1 MRSLL
6 QERIGESMTIDQFGD
21 NALAG
26 VLLNVQD
33 DYATLYTAGKQLV
46 HYPYAQIKSICT
58 NIAEYGT
65 YVPWME
71 HPFPP
76 SFQEVL
82 ASLCKQLVKVENGE
96 GTVTGL
102 LISVS
107 EGLIQLLKSDRQM
120 IYYPVG
126 QLKNISPV
134 LRTPKT
140 DSPSAPSGEQ
150 PTVTIESSNLAAAA
164 SGTQQQT
171 ARGSEPPV
179 SSEEQTTESSL
190 EQISGSSVQE
200 PVEFVP
206 AHTVYALSDPLPLP
220 SLDPA
225 PRSHLESSPLS
236 VRSQVAPFAEKL
248 CEEHEDDG
256 QEAALDINSLSST
269 WFATD
274 RPRSQPLPNLYTI
287 PLSKKSR
294 RRKLVLTEN

>member
-1 MRSLL
+1 MRNLL

-58 NIAEYGT
+58 NIAEFGT

-102 LISVS
+102 LISAQ

-134 LRTPKT
+134 LLYPKT
-140 DSPSAPSGEQ
+140 DSPSATTGEQ
-150 PTVTIESSNLAAAA
+150 PTETTDANLVAAA
-164 SGTQQQT
+164 SGTHEQT
-171 ARGSEPPV
+171 AKGSDPLV
-179 SSEEQTTESSL
+179 SSGEQTSETSL
-190 EQISGSSVQE
+190 GQFPDSAAQE
-200 PVEFVP
+200 AVEFVP

-225 PRSHLESSPLS
+225 PRSQLESSPLS

-274 RPRSQPLPNLYTI
+274 RPRSQPLPNIYTV
-287 PLSKKSR
+287 PSRRKSR
-294 RRKLVLTEN
+294 RRKLVLTDN